1 MTHFTHALEIEA
13 SPAAIYAA
21 ITTAA
26 GLRGWWTET
35 CDVVNVVGG
44 HHVFR
49 FGPHHKTMRV
59 DKLIPNREVRWT
71 CVDANIVGLDRPDE
85 WIGTS
90 VRFRMQPNGAGR
102 TRLDFEH
109 VGLTPALECYGIC
122 EDGWRHFLASL
133 KSWLE
138 TGQGTPYEAQEAVH
152 G

>member
-35 CDVVNVVGG
+35 CDVVNVDDGLLV
-44 HHVFR
+44 VELN
-49 FGPHHKTMRV
+49 
-59 DKLIPNREVRWT
+59 DREVRWT
-71 CVDANIVGLDRPDE
+71 CVDARIVGLDRPDE

-90 VRFRMQPNGAGR
+90 IRFRMQPNGAGR